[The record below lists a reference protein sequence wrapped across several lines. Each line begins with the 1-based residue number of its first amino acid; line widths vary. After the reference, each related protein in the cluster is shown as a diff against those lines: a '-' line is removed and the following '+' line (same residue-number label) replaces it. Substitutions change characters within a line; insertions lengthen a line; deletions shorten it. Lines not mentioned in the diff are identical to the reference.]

1 MPTCKSCDD
10 EVDELVSVKADG
22 RRIRVCEDCAERI
35 AEDLELLGRQARAI
49 PDPAEMVEW
58 VSAIM
63 QPGDVIALCSNGKF
77 GGAHAMM
84 KERITAA

>member
-1 MPTCKSCDD
+1 MPHHVAEDAVIGAIDRPHRYRED
-10 EVDELVSVKADG
+10 ERLSPP
-22 RRIRVCEDCAERI
+22 RI
-35 AEDLELLGRQARAI
+35 AEELEMLGRQARAI